1 MMAELSSQ
9 SCRLNPEIIFQMLML
24 TQLADMMLWRQVKDV
39 KQA

>member
-9 SCRLNPEIIFQMLML
+9 FCRLNPDIIFPMLML
-24 TQLADMMLWRQVKDV
+24 TQLADMILWRQVKDF